1 MFQPNNQISDH
12 TKSLSIQDSTALL
25 QVDEKETSLVVKDG
39 MQNGGFA
46 QAESIIYYTKKL
58 QDDLQMMGMKIK
70 QHEDNIKLLK
80 SQRNKLDDSILDLQ
94 VILGKYHTSTAS
106 KIENEDHSH
115 CKSEEETTKKILQ
128 REKSAAGILWQLK
141 TRHGTQ
147 AAHLTLTKDV
157 LGIVAML
164 GKVEDDNLSRLL
176 SEYLGVDTMLSIV
189 CKTYEGVKALETYD
203 NEGCIKKSSGLHG
216 LGASIGRTLEG
227 RFQVICLDN
236 LRPYAGE
243 FVPDDPQRR
252 LDLLKPRLPNGEC
265 PPGFLGYAVNMIH
278 VDSTSLFCATASGH
292 GLRET
297 LFYNLFCRLQVY
309 KTRADMVPALPCI
322 SDGAISLDGGMIRST
337 GVFSLGNR
345 EDVDVRFP
353 KLSVTS
359 SLPETYLDSE
369 RQINELKWKK
379 EKMQEDMKREQALLD
394 NAKFNFDR
402 KKQDF
407 LKFLA
412 DSSSYATQH
421 QFQAAAQSRVT
432 SRQSKAKQYPFLVF
446 TRQSS
451 FSILISHRSLLCLIL
466 SDSAASRNQRTR
478 KNTSMASQAAK
489 SVAKTIG
496 GYQYP
501 WREKLAKHSSEL
513 SKGVWGYWHLGAWKP
528 LGISARHRAKIR
540 REVLLAGQDWPYD
553 PARKEMRTKRK
564 GHKVD
569 RIAAEKR
576 ENTAKLMVKMP
587 QMLLD
592 YKKRVW
598 EKRMKE
604 EEKNKS

>member
-12 TKSLSIQDSTALL
+12 TKSLSIQDSPALT

-278 VDSTSLFCATASGH
+278 VDSTSLFCVTASGH

-353 KLSVTS
+353 KLSVIS

-412 DSSSYATQH
+412 DSSSYATQ
-421 QFQAAAQSRVT
+421 ST
-432 SRQSKAKQYPFLVF
+432 PTPLLNSKAKQYPFLVF

-451 FSILISHRSLLCLIL
+451 FSILISHRSLLCLLL
-466 SDSAASRNQRTR
+466 SDTAASRNQRTR
-478 KNTSMASQAAK
+478 KSTSMAGQAAK

>member
-412 DSSSYATQH
+412 DSSSYATQ
-421 QFQAAAQSRVT
+421 AAAQSRVT